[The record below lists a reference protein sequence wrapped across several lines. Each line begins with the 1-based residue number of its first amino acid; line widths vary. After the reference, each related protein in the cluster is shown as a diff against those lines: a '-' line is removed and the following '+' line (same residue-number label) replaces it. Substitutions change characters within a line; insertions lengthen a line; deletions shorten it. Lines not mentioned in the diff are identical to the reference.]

1 VGLVLHPHPRIDVLV
16 QYLDGVAKVHAP
28 PNDSSISAAYVLLS
42 HHHQGQR
49 LSIRYETF
57 RVHDLDGG
65 PASTSE
71 HGNAVT
77 ASYLVQVGLRHR
89 IAFEY
94 IWMNSHRLING
105 PLNPTPDGWQ
115 MSYRFRY

>member
-1 VGLVLHPHPRIDVLV
+1 
-16 QYLDGVAKVHAP
+16 
-28 PNDSSISAAYVLLS
+28 
-42 HHHQGQR
+42 
-49 LSIRYETF
+49 
-57 RVHDLDGG
+57 
-65 PASTSE
+65 
-71 HGNAVT
+71 
-77 ASYLVQVGLRHR
+77 VGLRHR